1 MPRKC
6 RFHIDELPE
15 GGMLPKHLTK
25 QEFGRRLYTLMIGRG
40 WNQSELA
47 RQADLPR
54 DSISTYVRGRT
65 LPTPKSLQAL
75 AKALDMTPADLLP
88 NAVESAVDEDM
99 PSIEMRVSTSA
110 PGAAWLRVNR
120 LVSLQTA
127 AEVIRIIEADRAA
140 SHNREN
146 AS

>member
-75 AKALDMTPADLLP
+75 AKALGMTPADLLP